1 MRMSVSERK
10 HKKKANLRGWGM
22 DNGAKGKRCRAQSTR
37 ARVLRKDV
45 SKEKITKKIKK
56 TYAEGRQ

>member
-1 MRMSVSERK
+1 MRMSVSEGK
-10 HKKKANLRGWGM
+10 QQKKVNLCDWGA

>member
-1 MRMSVSERK
+1 MRMSVSEGK
-10 HKKKANLRGWGM
+10 QQKKVNLRDWGT
-22 DNGAKGKRCRAQSTR
+22 DNGAKGKRCRAQSAR

-56 TYAEGRQ
+56 TYAERRQ

>member
-1 MRMSVSERK
+1 MK
-10 HKKKANLRGWGM
+10 GNNKKKVNLRDWGA
-22 DNGAKGKRCRAQSTR
+22 DNGAKGKRRQAQSAR